1 MKTAIENR
9 RGTDGRQEMKGWK
22 TGYIRMKDMNGRDE
36 RQESRDGRQMQGWK
50 VGEGLIE
57 AQKHG
62 WKTGK
67 KREEREDRD
76 GKQ

>member
-1 MKTAIENR
+1 MKTEIENR
-9 RGTDGRQEMKGWK
+9 RGTDGRQEMQGWK
-22 TGYIRMKDMNGRDE
+22 AGYIRMKDRNGRDE

-50 VGEGLIE
+50 VGEGLIK

-67 KREEREDRD
+67 K
-76 GKQ
+76 GK